1 MALMAF
7 RNREEGVECAA
18 AMKKLPDSVGTFYSP
33 CTSYLNETEA
43 GTPRRQ
49 FDNPAPSNTTEIGS
63 IREPSLL

>member
-33 CTSYLNETEA
+33 
-43 GTPRRQ
+43 
-49 FDNPAPSNTTEIGS
+49 
-63 IREPSLL
+63 